1 MKITRFCFTNRSAHL
16 SLSTYARI
24 KRLQSRPHR
33 LAAFPP
39 LNPPLAPRRGQ
50 EAVHLYPTL
59 IHRRLAAARIYIYSK
74 TLRTERISTRPYCTA
89 TTVCSTC
96 SVAAQHSPS
105 VAQSP
110 SATCELNEHCT
121 FLCFLFLP
129 FSLQKTVYFFSNFRS
144 FSLNSIETSTGRSTS

>member
-1 MKITRFCFTNRSAHL
+1 MVLLRRLGHQLEGDSKRSIYEKSCGESYENNPLLFHL
-16 SLSTYARI
+16 SLSTHAPVE
-24 KRLQSRPHR
+24 RLQSRPHR

-50 EAVHLYPTL
+50 EVVHLYPTL
-59 IHRRLAAARIYIYSK
+59 IHRRLAAARIYIFSK

-89 TTVCSTC
+89 TTACSTC

-110 SATCELNEHCT
+110 SATCELHEHCT
-121 FLCFLFLP
+121 F
-129 FSLQKTVYFFSNFRS
+129 
-144 FSLNSIETSTGRSTS
+144 